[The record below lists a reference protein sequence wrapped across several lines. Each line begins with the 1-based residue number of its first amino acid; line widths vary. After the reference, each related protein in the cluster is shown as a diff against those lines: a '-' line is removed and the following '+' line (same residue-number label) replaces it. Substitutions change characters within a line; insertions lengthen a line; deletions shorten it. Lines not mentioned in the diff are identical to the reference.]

1 MKRILCGMILACLST
16 MAWGANDRAAVED
29 RLQRAGDVLNQIMA
43 APDKGIPGDV
53 YAHAKCV
60 AVVPALKKAGFV
72 FGAEHGKGVATC
84 RTASGW
90 SAPAFFSMT
99 GGSWGAQIGGAE
111 VDLVM
116 LIMNEKGMQQLLSSK
131 FELGGDA
138 TAAAG
143 PVGRD
148 ASGNTDWKMDAEVL
162 TYSRSKGAFAGIALK
177 GAAIHQDDD
186 ATQAFYGQPEP
197 MKAPLTGAV
206 PAPPTAQLFLR
217 AVASNKA
224 VASETH

>member
-1 MKRILCGMILACLST
+1 VKRIALISILSCLST
-16 MAWGANDRAAVED
+16 LSWAADDRAAVAD
-29 RLQRAGDVLNQIMA
+29 RVQRAAEVLNQIMA
-43 APDKGIPGDV
+43 APDKGIPADV
-53 YAHAKCV
+53 YQHAKCV
-60 AVVPALKKAGFV
+60 AVVPALKKGAFV

-90 SAPAFFSMT
+90 SAPAFFTLT

-116 LIMNEKGMQQLLSSK
+116 LVMNDHGMQQLLSSK

-138 TAAAG
+138 TVAAG

-148 ASGNTDWKMDAEVL
+148 TSGNTDWKMDAEVL

-177 GAAIHQDDD
+177 GAAIHPDED

-197 MKAPLTGAV
+197 MKALLTGAV
-206 PAPPTAQLFLR
+206 PPPPAAQPFLAAAAR
-217 AVASNKA
+217 NKA
-224 VASETH
+224 VAAENH

>member
-1 MKRILCGMILACLST
+1 MKRMLCILALACLNTSGW
-16 MAWGANDRAAVED
+16 AADDRAAVQD

-43 APDKGIPGDV
+43 APDKGIPRDV

-116 LIMNEKGMQQLLSSK
+116 LIMNDKGMQQLLSSK

-177 GAAIHQDDD
+177 GAAIHSDDD

-197 MKAPLTGAV
+197 MKALLTGSV
-206 PAPPTAQLFLR
+206 PAPPTAQPFLR

-224 VASETH
+224 VASETN